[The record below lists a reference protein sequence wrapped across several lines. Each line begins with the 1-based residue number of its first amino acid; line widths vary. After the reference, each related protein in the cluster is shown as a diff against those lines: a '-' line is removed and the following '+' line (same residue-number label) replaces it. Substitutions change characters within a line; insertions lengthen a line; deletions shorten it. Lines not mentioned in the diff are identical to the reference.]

1 MTENRK
7 LIIMRTIKNLLL
19 LAFLLLI
26 LGSCQKNTSPITT
39 EEFNIADDE
48 AVLEAIF
55 DDAFSS
61 ADLASQ
67 MLDVYSKSAS
77 TKNAI
82 VTLADSCPLVTV
94 DLSDEM
100 VKTITIDYGD
110 GCEGFFDRV
119 RSGKI
124 IIALTGPRKE
134 VGSSRTLTFDNYYF
148 NGIKVEGTRLT
159 ENLGLNEN
167 QNTVFM
173 SSLTGGRLI
182 FPNDTVVEREATHFR
197 EFIAGY
203 DTWNIWD
210 DECLVTGSATG
221 INYRGISYDN
231 TITSALHWKRVCH
244 FYVSG
249 VIEISR
255 SGNEAVKLDYGDGEC
270 DAIATLRRGDQEK
283 EITLRWKHRVLR

>member
-19 LAFLLLI
+19 LAFLI
-26 LGSCQKNTSPITT
+26 ITFGSCQKNTTPITT
-39 EEFNIADDE
+39 EEFNLADDE

-61 ADLASQ
+61 ADLAVQ
-67 MLDVYSKSAS
+67 MLDGLSKGVD
-77 TKNAI
+77 TKAGII
-82 VTLADSCPLVTV
+82 VLADSCPLVTV
-94 DLSDEM
+94 DFSDEY
-100 VKTITIDYGD
+100 VRTITIDYGE
-110 GCEGFFDRV
+110 GCEGFYDRV
-119 RSGKI
+119 RSGKVI
-124 IIALTGPRKE
+124 IEVTGPRRE
-134 VGSSRTLTFDNYYF
+134 VGSTRTLTFDNYYF

-173 SSLTGGRLI
+173 SSLTGGKLI
-182 FPNDTVVEREATHFR
+182 FPNDTVIEREATHFR
-197 EFIAGY
+197 EFVAGY

-210 DECLVTGSATG
+210 DECLITGSASGT
-221 INYRGISYDN
+221 NYRGISYSN
-231 TITSALHWKRVCH
+231 TITTALHWKRVCH

-255 SGNEAVKLDYGDGEC
+255 SGNEAVELDYGNGEC
-270 DAIATLRRGDQEK
+270 DALATLRRGDQEK